1 LKTVAKHN
9 AKILGESILSE
20 SQNVEPGEERPRKQ
34 AATIYDIAKLSGF
47 NPSTVSRALTTPG
60 RINAKTEAKIRAAAA
75 ELNYQVNPFA
85 RALPTGRT
93 KMLALII
100 ADITN
105 PVFFNVVRGAESAA
119 ALEGYTLV
127 IAESQES
134 SANEAEALNRILPM
148 VDGVMLVTTRL
159 KDEEIQELNRQK
171 PVVLVNRKVPNIAD
185 VVPSNQKGIADAID
199 HLASLGHK
207 HIAFLSGPRASWM
220 NTERWTHLMG
230 QALKA
235 GMTIV
240 EIGPNDPT
248 LEAGRNGLDRIRA
261 AGVSAVV
268 TYNDLMGIGLLR
280 EAVAQGIKVP
290 EELSIIGFDNI
301 FGSDF
306 TTPALS
312 TITLDL
318 DRSGRDGVS
327 QLLRLIEGKKSTEK
341 PKVAEP
347 IHEATLLLRSSTA
360 PAGR

>member
-1 LKTVAKHN
+1 MTESKRAEAQQN
-9 AKILGESILSE
+9 A
-20 SQNVEPGEERPRKQ
+20 PRRGS

-60 RINAKTEAKIRAAAA
+60 RINAKTEAKIKAAAK

-105 PVFFNVVRGAESAA
+105 PVFFNVVRGAEAA
-119 ALEGYTLV
+119 AADEGYTLV

-134 SANEAEALNRILPM
+134 STNEAQALQRIMPT
-148 VDGVMLVTTRL
+148 VDGVLLVTTRL
-159 KDEEIQELNRQK
+159 RDEEIQELNRQK
-171 PVVLVNRKVPNIAD
+171 PVVLINRKVPGVAD
-185 VVPSNQKGIADAID
+185 VVPANEKGIAEAVQ
-199 HLASLGHK
+199 HLADLGHK

-220 NTERWTHLMG
+220 NTERWNNLMKY
-230 QALKA
+230 AVKA

-248 LEAGRNGLDRIRA
+248 LEAGRLALDRINA

-268 TYNDLMGIGLLR
+268 TYNDIMGIGLLR
-280 EAVAQGIKVP
+280 EAVASGVKIP
-290 EELSIIGFDNI
+290 EDLSIIGFDNV

-306 TTPALS
+306 TSPPLS
-312 TITLDL
+312 TVHHDL
-318 DRSGRDGVS
+318 EKTGNDGVTALMS
-327 QLLRLIEGKKSTEK
+327 LLDNEYLGPEDIPAPE
-341 PKVAEP
+341 
-347 IHEATLLLRSSTA
+347 HEASLLVRGSTA
-360 PAGR
+360 KAKKA